1 MSLLARRVS
10 AQGLARR
17 ESTTIDVLRSWTV
30 QDSPPGA
37 AATAIAARA
46 EEVTLKEAL
55 DDRSA
60 VALYNPRTATAVLPS
75 DEAAVFGTA
84 LLPPEEDEP
93 ARLAVEAIAGALDGR
108 TLSRDDL
115 HEELRRR
122 LPEEML
128 PWCEG
133 CQSHHARRWVLVT
146 AGLHGRLCL
155 AGRAGRQPAFAR
167 TDQWIGWDA
176 PPREQAGAELV
187 RRFRAAYPGAGP
199 AELAG
204 WAGIEG
210 RHARELWARAGDEEP
225 APRTRR
231 ASGVRLLGAGDPLL
245 LARDRD
251 VLVGDGEL
259 RARVFRPAG
268 APGIVLADG
277 EPAGLW
283 RARKKGRRL
292 EVEVEELRP
301 LDAGAVRAE
310 ALRLAPLRGCA
321 DVAIGSARS

>member
-1 MSLLARRVS
+1 M
-10 AQGLARR
+10 
-17 ESTTIDVLRSWTV
+17 
-30 QDSPPGA
+30 
-37 AATAIAARA
+37 
-46 EEVTLKEAL
+46 
-55 DDRSA
+55 
-60 VALYNPRTATAVLPS
+60 
-75 DEAAVFGTA
+75 
-84 LLPPEEDEP
+84 
-93 ARLAVEAIAGALDGR
+93 
-108 TLSRDDL
+108 
-115 HEELRRR
+115 
-122 LPEEML
+122 
-128 PWCEG
+128 
-133 CQSHHARRWVLVT
+133 
-146 AGLHGRLCL
+146 
-155 AGRAGRQPAFAR
+155 
-167 TDQWIGWDA
+167 
-176 PPREQAGAELV
+176 

-210 RHARELWARAGDEEP
+210 RHARELWALAADEEP

-301 LDAGAVRAE
+301 LDAGAMRAE
-310 ALRLAPLRGCA
+310 ALRLARLRGCA

>member
-1 MSLLARRVS
+1 MRRP
-10 AQGLARR
+10 RR
-17 ESTTIDVLRSWTV
+17 RSRR
-30 QDSPPGA
+30 SP
-37 AATAIAARA
+37 
-46 EEVTLKEAL
+46 
-55 DDRSA
+55 
-60 VALYNPRTATAVLPS
+60 
-75 DEAAVFGTA
+75 
-84 LLPPEEDEP
+84 
-93 ARLAVEAIAGALDGR
+93 GR

-115 HEELRRR
+115 HEELRRL
-122 LPEEML
+122 LPEDML

-133 CQSHHARRWVLVT
+133 CGSHHARRWVLVT
-146 AGLHGRLCL
+146 AGLHGRLCI

-167 TDQWIGWDA
+167 TDQWIAWEA

-187 RRFRAAYPGAGP
+187 RRFRAAYAGAGA

-204 WAGIEG
+204 WAGIDG
-210 RHARELWARAGDEEP
+210 PHARELWKLAGEDAP
-225 APRTRR
+225 AAGGRR
-231 ASGVRLLGAGDPLL
+231 ASGLRLLGAGDPLL

-251 VLVGDGEL
+251 VLVPDREL
-259 RARVFRPAG
+259 RGRVFRPAG

-277 EPAGLW
+277 ELAGLW

-301 LDAGAVRAE
+301 LDADALRAE

>member
-17 ESTTIDVLRSWTV
+17 EATTLEVLRSWTV

-46 EEVTLKEAL
+46 EKVTLEAAL
-55 DDRSA
+55 GDRTA

-75 DEAAVFGTA
+75 DEAAAFGTA
-84 LLPPEEDEP
+84 LLPAEEDEA
-93 ARLAVEAIAGALDGR
+93 ARLAVEAVSGALDGR

-133 CQSHHARRWVLVT
+133 CESHHARRWVLVT

-167 TDQWIGWDA
+167 TDQWIGWHA
-176 PPREQAGAELV
+176 PPRAQAGTELV
-187 RRFRAAYPGAGP
+187 RRFRAAYPGAGT

-204 WAGIEG
+204 WAAIEG
-210 RHARELWARAGDEEP
+210 PHARELWALAGEEEP
-225 APRTRR
+225 ASRTRR

-251 VLVGDGEL
+251 VLVPDGEL
-259 RARVFRPAG
+259 RGRVFRPAG

-277 EPAGLW
+277 ELAGLW

-292 EVEVEELRP
+292 ELEVEELQP
-301 LDAGAVRAE
+301 LDACALRAE
-310 ALRLAPLRGCA
+310 ALRIAPLRGCT
-321 DVAIGSARS
+321 DVAVGSARS